1 MSATDAPN
9 GSFDVIIVG
18 NGVLGL
24 SLGLVLARRGQAVA
38 VVGEPHRPYAGSTAS
53 GAMLGCFGEITTTL
67 VASDAGRTKLELG
80 IKATGMWPEWLAG
93 LGDGAADELL
103 TADGTTVILNTIG
116 MAEIDDTNFRAIR
129 EELTR
134 YDQPFE
140 DVDPLDLEWVDAE
153 PISRPLRAFHIPGE
167 HAVNSAALLVRLHDA
182 FVAAGGTA
190 VPGEAIRVDH
200 TGDQVTGVT
209 LTSGDR
215 LTAGQVALAAGSRTQ
230 GLLNE
235 LPGGDRMPPLVSGY
249 GVSVLMKTFD
259 GTAPRSVI
267 RTPNRS
273 FACGLHLVPRGEGQ
287 VYVGATNVIS
297 VQPRDAADMRDLVFL
312 LQCAHRQIR
321 MGLWGS
327 PIQKIQVGNR
337 PVSVDGFPMLGAGGV
352 DGLWIM
358 TGTYRDGLHLS
369 PLVAQE
375 MAARILGEPG
385 AEDFELFNPI
395 RKPIQ
400 TMTRE
405 QIIDNTFIEQ
415 FAIGP
420 EQDWTLPVDWHHW
433 IGMDLRPAI
442 ERWVAEID
450 PEITPPAELV
460 FTSRF
465 DPDLLKLL
473 REYYARTREL
483 W

>member
-1 MSATDAPN
+1 MSSTGVPKN
-9 GSFDVIIVG
+9 SYDVIVVG

-24 SLGLVLARRGQAVA
+24 SLGLELARRGQDVA
-38 VVGEPHRPYAGSTAS
+38 VLGEPHRPYAGTSAA
-53 GAMLGCFGEITTTL
+53 GAMLGCFGEVTTTL
-67 VASDAGRTKLELG
+67 VASAAGRTKLELG
-80 IKATGMWPEWLAG
+80 IRATEMWPEWLGG
-93 LGDGAADELL
+93 LGPGAAEEVVS
-103 TADGTTVILNTIG
+103 ADGTTVILNAIG

-134 YDQPFE
+134 YEQPFE

-153 PISRPLRAFHIPGE
+153 PLSRPLRAFHIPGE
-167 HAVNSAALLVRLHDA
+167 HAVNTVALVLRLQDN
-182 FVAAGGTA
+182 FLAAGGTLIA
-190 VPGEAIRVDH
+190 AEAARVDH
-200 TGDQVTGVT
+200 TGESVTGVT
-209 LTSGDR
+209 LTNGER
-215 LTAGQVALAAGSRTQ
+215 LTAGAVTLAAGSRTQ
-230 GLLNE
+230 ALLDD
-235 LPGGDRMPPLVSGY
+235 LPVGERMPPLVSGY
-249 GVSVLMKTFD
+249 GVSVLMRTFD
-259 GTAPRSVI
+259 GTTPRGVI

-273 FACGLHLVPRGEGQ
+273 FACGLHLVPRGDGE
-287 VYVGATNVIS
+287 VYVGATNVVS
-297 VQPRDAADMRDLVFL
+297 VRPREVADMRDLVFL

-321 MGLWGS
+321 MGLWES
-327 PIQKIQVGNR
+327 PIQKVQVGNR
-337 PVSVDGFPMLGAGGV
+337 PISVDGFPMLGAGGMA
-352 DGLWIM
+352 GLWIM

-369 PLVAQE
+369 PLVATE
-375 MAARILGEPG
+375 MAARILGG
-385 AEDFELFNPI
+385 TTAHDFDLFTPI

-400 TMTRE
+400 SMTRE
-405 QIIDNTFIEQ
+405 QIVSNTFVEQ

-473 REYYARTREL
+473 REYYARTRQL